1 MPKISPQAIIE
12 KGAELAEDIVV
23 GPFSYIGPHVKIA
36 SGCII
41 ENNVTITGRT
51 TIGENCGISAMAV
64 VGASA
69 NGSKGPGL
77 CHIGKAVRIR
87 EHVTIYAG
95 ADSPTLI
102 GDDNLIM
109 VASIVGAGATLGDHG
124 IFANCTHFAPGAKV
138 EEYVRISAFVTVG
151 PVTLGAY
158 TFVAGYCEI
167 DRDVPPFAMIEGT
180 PFRVRGVN
188 IENLRR
194 CGFSDDDI
202 REIKSAFRELFNGSG
217 GPANQQVLARLSGQ
231 CAPDSHLQRLCRSLQ
246 QMKPPAGAAN
256 A

>member
-1 MPKISPQAIIE
+1 MPKISPLAIIE
-12 KGAELAEDIVV
+12 KGAELAEDVVV
-23 GPFSYIGPHVKIA
+23 GPFSHIGQHVKIA
-36 SGCII
+36 AGCVID
-41 ENNVTITGRT
+41 NSVTVTGKT
-51 TIGENCGISAMAV
+51 AIGENCCISALAV

-69 NGSKGPGL
+69 NGAKTQGV
-77 CHIGKAVRIR
+77 CQIGKAVRIR
-87 EHVTIYAG
+87 EHVTVYAG
-95 ADSPTLI
+95 IDAPTQI

-109 VASIVGAGATLGDHG
+109 VASIVGAGASLGDHG

-151 PVTLGAY
+151 AVTLGAY

-167 DRDVPPFAMIEGT
+167 DRDVPPFAMIDGT
-180 PFRVRGVN
+180 PYRIRGVN

-231 CAPDSHLQRLCRSLQ
+231 CAPESHLQRLCRSLQ
-246 QMKPPAGAAN
+246 QMKSLSE
-256 A
+256 